1 MLKKLLVF
9 AITSGLAAKL
19 YKSYT
24 EKQAASRAHAA
35 RAASRWHANG
45 GAKTGLSPQS
55 GSTRPDCPDCRSS

>member
-24 EKQAASRAHAA
+24 EKQAASRSPASTGSKPVA
-35 RAASRWHANG
+35 RKPASRKQA
-45 GAKTGLSPQS
+45 
-55 GSTRPDCPDCRSS
+55 

>member
-24 EKQAASRAHAA
+24 EKHAASRAPAPSGNKPVARKPAA
-35 RAASRWHANG
+35 RKQA
-45 GAKTGLSPQS
+45 
-55 GSTRPDCPDCRSS
+55 

>member
-24 EKQAASRAHAA
+24 QKQAASRTPASGQKPVARTNAA
-35 RAASRWHANG
+35 QKQA
-45 GAKTGLSPQS
+45 
-55 GSTRPDCPDCRSS
+55 

>member
-24 EKQAASRAHAA
+24 EKQAASRSPSSTGGKPVARKSAA
-35 RAASRWHANG
+35 PKQA
-45 GAKTGLSPQS
+45 
-55 GSTRPDCPDCRSS
+55 

>member
-24 EKQAASRAHAA
+24 EKQAASRPTGAA
-35 RAASRWHANG
+35 G
-45 GAKTGLSPQS
+45 GKPVARKRTAQKKG
-55 GSTRPDCPDCRSS
+55 

>member
-24 EKQAASRAHAA
+24 EKQAASRSPSSTGGKPVARKPAA
-35 RAASRWHANG
+35 RKQA
-45 GAKTGLSPQS
+45 
-55 GSTRPDCPDCRSS
+55 